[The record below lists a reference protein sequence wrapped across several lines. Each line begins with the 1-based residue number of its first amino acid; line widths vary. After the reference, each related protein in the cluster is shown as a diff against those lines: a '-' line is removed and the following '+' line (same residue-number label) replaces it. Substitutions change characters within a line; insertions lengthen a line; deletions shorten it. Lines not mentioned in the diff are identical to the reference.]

1 MNSDKLD
8 ILLVEDNQDD
18 MELALHALRRE
29 KLANNI
35 FVARD
40 GEQALDFLF
49 CRGEF
54 TQRSFDHPPKLVLLD
69 LKLPKVDG
77 MEVLK
82 QVKADPRTRTIP
94 VVIMTSSKEE
104 RDLVS
109 GYNLGANS
117 YIQKPV
123 DFDQFRDTVK
133 TVGLYW
139 LITNQPPPLAEGF
152 RHLDALAHDH
162 DRQ

>member
-1 MNSDKLD
+1 MNSAEPD

-18 MELALHALRRE
+18 VDLALHALRRE

-35 FVARD
+35 LVVGD
-40 GEQALDFLF
+40 GKEALDFLF
-49 CRGEF
+49 CRGAF
-54 TQRSFDHPPKLVLLD
+54 AHRSFDRPPKLVLLD
-69 LKLPKVDG
+69 LKLPKIDG

-82 QVKADPRTRTIP
+82 RVKSDPRTKVIP

-104 RDLVS
+104 RDLVAS
-109 GYNLGANS
+109 YHLGANS

-123 DFDQFRDTVK
+123 DFDQFRETVK

-139 LITNQPPPLAEGF
+139 LVINQPPVVERSL
-152 RHLDALAHDH
+152 HLTGTADEHH
-162 DRQ
+162 

>member
-1 MNSDKLD
+1 MNSEELD
-8 ILLVEDNQDD
+8 ILLAEDSQDD
-18 MELALHALRRE
+18 VDLALHTLRRE

-40 GEQALDFLF
+40 GEEALDFLF
-49 CRGEF
+49 CRGAF
-54 TQRSFDHPPKLVLLD
+54 THRSFEHPPKLVLLD

-77 MEVLK
+77 LEVLN
-82 QVKADPRTRTIP
+82 QVKSDPRTKVIP

-104 RDLVS
+104 RDLVAS
-109 GYNLGANS
+109 YHLGANS

-123 DFDQFRDTVK
+123 DFDQFRETVK

-139 LITNQPPPLAEGF
+139 LVINQPPVVEGF
-152 RHLDALAHDH
+152 QHLTGLVNDRH
-162 DRQ
+162 

>member
-1 MNSDKLD
+1 MNSEQLD

-18 MELALHALRRE
+18 MDLALHALKRE

-40 GEQALDFLF
+40 GEEALDFLF
-49 CRGEF
+49 CRGTFAE
-54 TQRSFDHPPKLVLLD
+54 RSFDHPPKLVLLD

-82 QVKADPRTRTIP
+82 QLKGDPRTKTIP
-94 VVIMTSSKEE
+94 VVMMTSSKEE

-109 GYNLGANS
+109 SYSLGANS
-117 YIQKPV
+117 FIQKPV
-123 DFDQFRDTVK
+123 DFDQFRETVK

-139 LITNQPPPLAEGF
+139 LVINQPVPINGVHQLVT
-152 RHLDALAHDH
+152 R
-162 DRQ
+162 R

>member
-1 MNSDKLD
+1 MNSDALD
-8 ILLVEDNQDD
+8 ILLAEDSQDD
-18 MELALHALRRE
+18 VDLALHTLRRE

-40 GEQALDFLF
+40 GEEALDFLF
-49 CRGEF
+49 CRGAF
-54 TQRSFDHPPKLVLLD
+54 THRSFEHPPKLVLLD

-77 MEVLK
+77 LEVLK
-82 QVKADPRTRTIP
+82 RVKSDPRTKVIP

-104 RDLVS
+104 RDLVAS
-109 GYNLGANS
+109 YHLGANS

-123 DFDQFRDTVK
+123 DFEQFRETVK

-139 LITNQPPPLAEGF
+139 LVINQPPVVESIQ
-152 RHLDALAHDH
+152 HLIGVADDH
-162 DRQ
+162 H

>member
-1 MNSDKLD
+1 MNLGELD

-18 MELALHALRRE
+18 VDLALHALRRE
-29 KLANNI
+29 KLANHI
-35 FVARD
+35 FVVHD
-40 GEQALDFLF
+40 GEEALDFLF
-49 CRGEF
+49 CRGAFSE
-54 TQRSFDHPPKLVLLD
+54 RSFDHPPKLVLLD

-77 MEVLK
+77 LEVLK
-82 QVKADPRTRTIP
+82 QVKSDLRTKTIP

-104 RDLVS
+104 RDLVA

-123 DFDQFRDTVK
+123 DFDQFRETVK

-139 LITNQPPPLAEGF
+139 LVINQPPVVENG
-152 RHLDALAHDH
+152 RHLTGHAHDH
-162 DRQ
+162 H